1 MNSWTLHLRTNSFDF
16 SILFSQGSSS
26 SESFVFLFKN
36 VRTFELLKILTP
48 VLLVFNRV
56 IIMFCYASDNLKHV
70 VWPLLHIS
78 CL

>member
-16 SILFSQGSSS
+16 SIHFSQGSSS

-56 IIMFCYASDNLKHV
+56 IIMFCYASDN
-70 VWPLLHIS
+70 
-78 CL
+78 